1 MTKLLYGDYIVG
13 MMSDEFINET
23 LTLSIRAAGAAGK
36 SLIVALDSSDDE
48 LHITSKEDGSLVS
61 DADYASDKI
70 ISKILSP
77 LGIPILSEEAIIPS
91 FEDRKDWPYYF
102 LIDPLDGSE
111 SFLKNR
117 SGFTVNIA
125 LCDSTGPI
133 IGVVADPLSNLIYAG
148 AMGKGFSIYQL
159 DGTSIK
165 TIHSNTIKKPY
176 RLVTSCDEQGE
187 LEDLLPPGIHTT
199 DVIASPV
206 SGALKFCKIALGEAE
221 IHSRTGTYMEWD
233 CAAGDA
239 ILRSIGLE
247 VYDRHTHRRLKYNSR
262 DLKVHGLYTSKVL

>member
-1 MTKLLYGDYIVG
+1 MANLLYGDYIVG

-36 SLIVALDSSDDE
+36 SLIVALASSDDE

-70 ISKILSP
+70 ITEILSP

-102 LIDPLDGSE
+102 LIDPLDGTE

-117 SGFTVNIA
+117 YGFTVNIA
-125 LCDSTGPI
+125 LCDATGPI
-133 IGVVADPLSNLIYAG
+133 IGVVADPLSNIIYAG
-148 AMGKGFSIYQL
+148 AIGKGFSIYQL
-159 DGTSIK
+159 DGICIK
-165 TIHSNTIKKPY
+165 SIHSNTIQKPY
-176 RLVTSCDEQGE
+176 RLITSCDEQAR
-187 LEDLLPPGIHTT
+187 LEELLPPGISST
-199 DVIASPV
+199 DVITSPV

-239 ILRSIGLE
+239 ILRSIGLD
-247 VYDRHTHRRLKYNSR
+247 VYDRHTHSRLSYNSE
-262 DLKVHGLYTSKVL
+262 DLKVHGLYTSKVV

>member
-1 MTKLLYGDYIVG
+1 MLSEKLIEEAL
-13 MMSDEFINET
+13 N
-23 LTLSIRAAGAAGK
+23 LSIKAGGAGAR
-36 SLIVALDSSDDE
+36 ALLLALESSDDE
-48 LHITSKEDGSLVS
+48 LHIKSKEDGTLVS
-61 DADYASDKI
+61 DADYASDQI
-70 ISKILSP
+70 ITKILSP

-102 LIDPLDGSE
+102 LIDPLDGTE

-133 IGVVADPLSNLIYAG
+133 IGVVADPLSNMIYAG

-165 TIHSNTIKKPY
+165 TIHSNTIQKPY

-187 LEDLLPPGIHTT
+187 LGDLLPPGIHTT

-247 VYDRHTHRRLKYNSR
+247 VYDRHTHRRLRYNSR
-262 DLKVHGLYTSKVL
+262 DLKVHGLYTSKVI